1 MDDFN
6 MGNLLK
12 PTRNDNTEY
21 RDNASARSIEADLLG
36 SLCKS
41 FRSFKAES
49 PKYDGKSNIKQFL
62 IDFERYLEFIAVEED
77 AEMAALL
84 YSALTG
90 DALAWARLL
99 PSEETK
105 SYMILKDLLKSEFSP
120 DNFQKATKRGLLYG
134 TTQKDGESFRSFL
147 RRLQTMAKESMDRE
161 TMTERELVTIACKG
175 ANPQLQNIL
184 LGQNFSTIEELKQIP
199 AISDPSLERRL
210 TESSSNAL
218 FVNSL
223 TNLVD
228 ETSKSLNDQMLAI
241 GKKLDVLTL
250 QPSNLAPS
258 IDRTSH
264 LTMHAGLPV
273 NYMQRTNGG
282 CSKR

>member
-1 MDDFN
+1 MEEFCSDTRN
-6 MGNLLK
+6 ILK
-12 PTRNDNTEY
+12 PAPVNNMEY
-21 RDNASARSIEADLLG
+21 KESASTCGIEANLLG

-49 PKYDGKSNIKQFL
+49 PKYDGKTNVKQFL

-105 SYMILKDLLKSEFSP
+105 SYIIIKDLLKSEFSP
-120 DNFQKATKRGLLYG
+120 NNFQKATKRGLLYG

-161 TMTERELVTIACKG
+161 TMTER
-175 ANPQLQNIL
+175 
-184 LGQNFSTIEELKQIP
+184 
-199 AISDPSLERRL
+199 
-210 TESSSNAL
+210 
-218 FVNSL
+218 
-223 TNLVD
+223 
-228 ETSKSLNDQMLAI
+228 
-241 GKKLDVLTL
+241 
-250 QPSNLAPS
+250 
-258 IDRTSH
+258 
-264 LTMHAGLPV
+264 
-273 NYMQRTNGG
+273 
-282 CSKR
+282 